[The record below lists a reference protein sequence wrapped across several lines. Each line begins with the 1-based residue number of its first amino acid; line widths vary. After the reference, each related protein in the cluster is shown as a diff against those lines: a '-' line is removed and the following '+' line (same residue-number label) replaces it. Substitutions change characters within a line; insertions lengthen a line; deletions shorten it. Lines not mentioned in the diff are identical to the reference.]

1 MAQVSISD
9 SDGRKTIRIHGD
21 FVFALNREFRD
32 LYQSLPPGR
41 PVTVDLSAASYID
54 SAGLGMLVRLREHL
68 GGDNRSVTLRG
79 ANPTIRNILAVANF
93 GQLFI
98 IE

>member
-9 SDGRKTIRIHGD
+9 KDGRTTIRIHGD

-32 LYQSLPPGR
+32 VYQALPPDR
-41 PVTVDLSAASYID
+41 PVTVDLSGAAYID
-54 SAGLGMLVRLREHL
+54 SAGLGMLVRLREHQ
-68 GGDNRSVTLRG
+68 GGEKRSVTLRG
-79 ANPTIRNILAVANF
+79 ANPTIRNILDVANF
-93 GQLFI
+93 GQLFV